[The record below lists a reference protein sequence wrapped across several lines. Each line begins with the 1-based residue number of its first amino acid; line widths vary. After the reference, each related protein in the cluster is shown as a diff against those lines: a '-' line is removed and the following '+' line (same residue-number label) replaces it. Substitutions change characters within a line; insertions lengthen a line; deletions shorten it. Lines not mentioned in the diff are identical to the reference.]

1 MGLPGSDQPPRIVGG
16 SSYHV
21 GVNDWLIP
29 PRHSHAERL
38 ARRLQ
43 VSPVTGHLLGQL
55 GFLDAGEARTFLE
68 PRLSELHPP
77 EGLPGIEEA
86 AARLDRAAAEGEK
99 ILLFG
104 DYDVDGI
111 TGASVLWTV
120 LSEFGAAVE
129 VHIPCRSEGYG
140 INRPRLERAA
150 AEGVKVVVSIDN
162 GIAAHDEAAYLAEA
176 GLDLIVVDHHTMS
189 THEDGSPK
197 LPPAHALV
205 HPRLPGSSYENPHL
219 CGAGVA
225 FKVAWALAARR
236 GREGRPTKALRD
248 VLLRCLSLVALG
260 TVADV
265 VPLVGENRVLVRFGL
280 RALTVN
286 PPPGLAE
293 LLRVARVEGEIDS
306 VGVAFRLAPRLNAA
320 GRMGQAR
327 RAFELLTATDPEEA
341 RRLADE
347 LDTENTARRELQRRV
362 SEEAIAQVKEV
373 YGPDSASISAA
384 GIVVWSEDW
393 PHGVIGIVASR
404 LVEEFHRPVLIAE
417 IQGEPGAPDYKAK
430 GSGRSVEAV
439 DLLASLEPHRPLFKR
454 MGGHAMA
461 LGFTIDP
468 GRLDDLR
475 AAFAQGVADHL
486 GLAEGATPAEIR
498 AALAGYEVVTAGE
511 VGLDEVSRELMAELE
526 ALSPFGAGNPEPVF
540 VARDVFLAGEPRLMG
555 QRGDHVS
562 FRVRQGER
570 VLRTV
575 AWKRPELWHELRER
589 AGPGP
594 GGPRP
599 FSLAFRPKL
608 NRFRGEVKV
617 ELELTAIKFGPAGQT
632 PPEAGAEASPAAES
646 ERVTV

>member
-1 MGLPGSDQPPRIVGG
+1 M
-16 SSYHV
+16 
-21 GVNDWLIP
+21 NDWSIP

-55 GFLDAGEARTFLE
+55 GFLDAGDARTFLE
-68 PRLSELHPP
+68 PRLSELLPFQ
-77 EGLPGIEEA
+77 GLPGIEAA

-129 VHIPCRSEGYG
+129 VHIPDRSEGYG

-162 GIAAHDEAAYLAEA
+162 GIAAHAEAAYLADA

-197 LPPAHALV
+197 LPPACALV

-236 GREGRPTKALRD
+236 GRAGRPTKPLRD

-280 RALTVN
+280 RALTVS

-293 LLRVARVEGEIDS
+293 LLRVARVEGEVDS

-327 RAFELLTATDPEEA
+327 RAFELLTATDPAEA

-347 LDTENTARRELQRRV
+347 LDADNTARRELQRRV

-384 GIVVWSEDW
+384 GIVVWSDDW

-417 IQGEPGAPDYKAK
+417 IQGDPASDGNSDANSDYKAK

-461 LGFTIDP
+461 LGFTIEP
-468 GRLDDLR
+468 ERLEELR
-475 AAFAQGVADHL
+475 AAFSQGVAEHL
-486 GLAEGATPAEIR
+486 GLSEGATPAQIR

-511 VGLDEVSRELMAELE
+511 VDLDEVTRELMAELE

-562 FRVRQGER
+562 FRVRQGDR

-617 ELELTAIKFGPAGQT
+617 ELELTAIKFGPVDQA
-632 PPEAGAEASPAAES
+632 PPSADAEPRPALAES
-646 ERVTV
+646 EQVTV